1 MNDPELV
8 GEASRW
14 LRYAADDLD
23 VANELL
29 GGQRARHAC
38 FHAQQAA
45 EKALKAA
52 LVLDGLDVPYTH
64 DLNALR
70 NHLPDSWSVKREH
83 PDLAELTV
91 WAAESRY
98 PGDWAEPTHADAMRV
113 ASAARSVLESIVA
126 EFQRRGVPS
135 E

>member
-1 MNDPELV
+1 MNDPECIF
-8 GEASRW
+8 EAGRW

-29 GGQRARHAC
+29 GGQRARHVC
-38 FHAQQAA
+38 FLAQQAV
-45 EKALKAA
+45 EKTLKAA
-52 LVLDGLDVPYTH
+52 LVLEGIDVPYIH
-64 DLNALR
+64 DLNAVR
-70 NHLPDSWSVKREH
+70 NQLPNSWAVRREH

-98 PGDWAEPTHADAMRV
+98 PGDWPDATESDAKRALAE
-113 ASAARSVLESIVA
+113 ARSVYDSIVA
-126 EFQRRGVPS
+126 EFQRRGALT

>member
-1 MNDPELV
+1 MNDPEHIR
-8 GEASRW
+8 EARRW

-29 GGQRARHAC
+29 GRYRTRHVC
-38 FHAQQAA
+38 FFAQQAV

-52 LVLDGLDVPYTH
+52 LVLELTDVPYVH
-64 DLNALR
+64 DLNAVR
-70 NHLPDSWSVKREH
+70 NRLPDSWSVKREH
-83 PDLAELTV
+83 PDLSELTV

-98 PGDWAEPTHADAMRV
+98 PGDWSEITESDAKRALAQ
-113 ASAARSVLESIVA
+113 ASLVYDSIVA
-126 EFQRRGVPS
+126 EFRRRGALA